1 MADEG
6 EDRLGRLTKEA
17 IRDLLGKGW
26 LTHDG
31 MWFINAAAELGV
43 DRANELN
50 RAAIHG
56 MAEIEVRRLLEAL
69 DVHPAGLATSGD
81 VCRFLTDGL
90 AVLLPDS
97 VATRIRLTAPDE
109 ATVRVEWENG
119 ECFAYKGMRRAGLL
133 DGYECGVV
141 YRIECWLKALGI
153 RHQVVP
159 AVGRCQ
165 MRVDGRC
172 ASDIRLV
179 FDSQTSQL
187 SGRA

>member
-6 EDRLGRLTKEA
+6 DPLGRLTKEA

-31 MWFINAAAELGV
+31 MWFIKAAAEVGV
-43 DRANELN
+43 DGANELN

-56 MAEIEVRRLLEAL
+56 MSEIEVRRLLEAL
-69 DVHPAGLATSGD
+69 DVDPAGLTSSGD

-97 VATRIRLTAPDE
+97 VASRIRLSAPDD
-109 ATVRVEWENG
+109 ATVRVGWEDG

-153 RHQVVP
+153 RHEVDP

-165 MRVDGRC
+165 MRVDSSCR
-172 ASDIRLV
+172 SDIHVV
-179 FDSQTSQL
+179 FD
-187 SGRA
+187 